1 MKTQFEVSAAFLCP
15 LPSPDV
21 FGGSKLHREAM
32 ISEGEAGYAVDWWF
46 LWVWK
51 ALPFISNMKEELFL
65 NKKSA

>member
-46 LWVWK
+46 L
-51 ALPFISNMKEELFL
+51 
-65 NKKSA
+65 